1 MLTKQLSKD
10 IEPLHSEAKI
20 QYHNIKLLPDDG
32 VVIIGSSAIDFA
44 PAISAAFV
52 SGAAIVEA
60 KRFQDGETN
69 IKIPQNVRD
78 KDVYLVH
85 RLSPPVNESVME
97 LALTLDALT
106 KASARRITVVLPYMG
121 YARSDRRMDGREP
134 IAAQLVARLI
144 EMSGADRVVTLDVH
158 SEQIQGFFRIP
169 VDNIYGTNVLM
180 PVIEEHLVAKGLERS
195 EVVVVSPDAGGTKRA
210 RAVAKNLGA
219 SFAFI
224 DKNRPRPNEIEKM
237 MLLGDVTGKTCIIV
251 DDMVDT
257 AGTLCKAADLLKESG
272 ARYVITG
279 CTHPILSSD
288 AQQKIQASAI
298 DICFV
303 TDSIPI
309 EEKIT
314 DKIEVI
320 PLADFLSEVV
330 SRESMGQSLLDL
342 RHHVAV
348 HVQ

>member
-1 MLTKQLSKD
+1 M
-10 IEPLHSEAKI
+10 P
-20 QYHNIKLLPDDG
+20 
-32 VVIIGSSAIDFA
+32 
-44 PAISAAFV
+44 
-52 SGAAIVEA
+52 GASIVEA

-121 YARSDRRMDGREP
+121 YARADRRMEGREP

-144 EMSGADRVVTLDVH
+144 EMSGANRVVTLDVH
-158 SEQIQGFFRIP
+158 SEQVQGFFRIP

-180 PVIEEHLVAKGLERS
+180 PVIEEHLMKMGIEGND
-195 EVVVVSPDAGGTKRA
+195 VVVVSPDAGGTKRA
-210 RAVAKNLGA
+210 RAVAKSLGA

-224 DKNRPRPNEIEKM
+224 DKNRPRPNEVEKM
-237 MLLGDVTGKTCIIV
+237 LLLGDVKDKVCLIV
-251 DDMVDT
+251 DDMIDT
-257 AGTLCKAADLLKESG
+257 AGTLCQAANLLKEQG
-272 ARYVITG
+272 AKYVITG
-279 CTHPILSSD
+279 CTHPILSGN
-288 AQQKIQASAI
+288 AQEKIDASAI

-303 TDSIPI
+303 SDSIPI
-309 EEKIT
+309 NERKTNKI
-314 DKIEVI
+314 DVI

-330 SRESMGQSLLDL
+330 SREAMGKSLLDL
-342 RHHVAV
+342 RHHIATKI
-348 HVQ
+348 Q